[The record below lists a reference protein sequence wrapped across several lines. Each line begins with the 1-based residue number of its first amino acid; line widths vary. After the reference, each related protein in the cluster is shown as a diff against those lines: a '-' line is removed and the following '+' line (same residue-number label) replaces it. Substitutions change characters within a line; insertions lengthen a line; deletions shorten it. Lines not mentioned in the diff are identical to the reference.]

1 MSKHQDT
8 ISLSSLKAEYMA
20 LTQAMKEAIWL
31 KNYLINIG
39 AHIDSPLILHGDNQG
54 SLTLAKNPVYHA
66 LTKHIDIQH
75 HFVCEKVANGTIAL
89 KYIPTKEMVANAMTK
104 SLPRNDHNKFA
115 LLMGLSDP

>member
-31 KNYLINIG
+31 KNYVINIG
-39 AHIDSPLILHGDNQG
+39 ARIDSPLILHGDNQG
-54 SLTLAKNPVYHA
+54 SLTLAKNPVYHTR
-66 LTKHIDIQH
+66 TKHIDIQH
-75 HFVCEKVANGTIAL
+75 HFVCEKVTNGTIAL

-115 LLMGLSDP
+115 LLMGLSNP

>member
-39 AHIDSPLILHGDNQG
+39 ARIDSPLILHGDNQG

-66 LTKHIDIQH
+66 RTKHIDIQH
-75 HFVCEKVANGTIAL
+75 HFVCEKVTNGTIAL

-104 SLPRNDHNKFA
+104 SLPHNDHNKFA
-115 LLMGLSDP
+115 LLMGLSNP